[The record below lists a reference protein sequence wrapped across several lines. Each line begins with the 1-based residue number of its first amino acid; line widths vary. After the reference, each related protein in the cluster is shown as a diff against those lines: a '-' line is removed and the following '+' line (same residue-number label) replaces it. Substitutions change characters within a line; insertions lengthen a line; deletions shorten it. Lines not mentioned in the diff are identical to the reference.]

1 MTDKLSELLCAMPAP
16 ALDRSLD
23 GLEGQVWGRIDAMR
37 GAGGLARI
45 AFGHQLAAAGM
56 ALAIGVA
63 LGWWASAPHA
73 GEQDQ
78 SLYASYAEVGPIGR
92 LESGL

>member
-45 AFGHQLAAAGM
+45 AFGHQLAAAG
-56 ALAIGVA
+56 I
-63 LGWWASAPHA
+63 
-73 GEQDQ
+73 
-78 SLYASYAEVGPIGR
+78 
-92 LESGL
+92 